1 MDLIFFLQVKRYAEM
16 SRKLRF
22 FHDQVAKA
30 GKLAYRPIME
40 NVTDLDELD
49 HKLGDLESELLEIN
63 ANNDKLQSSQSELT
77 ELKLVLQN
85 VSFTLPFVLWQS
97 YGTLSLSLSLSLSL
111 FCFSF
116 FFFLLVSLWFVS
128 IDLGVLMQDN
138 FAVFFPFGLTNVVVK
153 DSAIS
158 TDENLC
164 VYLVWAHLWSSP
176 KFYNFLLFVFVGVF
190 CFERGPHFSTPQ
202 GILKMANN
210 CSRC

>member
-1 MDLIFFLQVKRYAEM
+1 MLLTVLTIFQSSICSGVQFLAAIFFSSFKKHRNFGNVIFQILVVVKIIMDLIFFLQVKRYAEM

-63 ANNDKLQSSQSELT
+63 ANNDKLQ
-77 ELKLVLQN
+77 
-85 VSFTLPFVLWQS
+85 
-97 YGTLSLSLSLSLSL
+97 
-111 FCFSF
+111 
-116 FFFLLVSLWFVS
+116 
-128 IDLGVLMQDN
+128 DN

-164 VYLVWAHLWSSP
+164 VYLV
-176 KFYNFLLFVFVGVF
+176 
-190 CFERGPHFSTPQ
+190 
-202 GILKMANN
+202 
-210 CSRC
+210 

>member
-1 MDLIFFLQVKRYAEM
+1 MDQGKENNSSCSGYHQCFIFFAFSDLLEKDDFVFATFGFYLQRQTHTGGNLSFDYFFLCSFDEYFCVGGFFQWQLNPGKSPFQRTYANQVKRYAEM

-85 VSFTLPFVLWQS
+85 VSFTLPFVL
-97 YGTLSLSLSLSLSL
+97 
-111 FCFSF
+111 
-116 FFFLLVSLWFVS
+116 
-128 IDLGVLMQDN
+128 
-138 FAVFFPFGLTNVVVK
+138 
-153 DSAIS
+153 
-158 TDENLC
+158 
-164 VYLVWAHLWSSP
+164 
-176 KFYNFLLFVFVGVF
+176 
-190 CFERGPHFSTPQ
+190 
-202 GILKMANN
+202 
-210 CSRC
+210 

>member
-1 MDLIFFLQVKRYAEM
+1 M

-97 YGTLSLSLSLSLSL
+97 YGTLYLSLSLSLSL
-111 FCFSF
+111 FFSF
-116 FFFLLVSLWFVS
+116 FFSFSLSLWFFSV
-128 IDLGVLMQDN
+128 DLGVLMQDN
-138 FAVFFPFGLTNVVVK
+138 FAVFFPFELTNVVVK

-158 TDENLC
+158 MDENLC
-164 VYLVWAHLWSSP
+164 MYLVSAHLWSSP
-176 KFYNFLLFVFVGVF
+176 KFYNFLLLVFVGIF
-190 CFERGPHFSTPQ
+190 CFEREPHFSTPP
-202 GILKMANN
+202 GMLKMANN
-210 CSRC
+210 CSQC

>member
-1 MDLIFFLQVKRYAEM
+1 MLLTVLTIFQSSICSGVQFLAAIFFSSFKKHRNFGNVIFQILVVVKIIMDLIFFLQVKRYAEM

-85 VSFTLPFVLWQS
+85 VSFTLPFVL
-97 YGTLSLSLSLSLSL
+97 
-111 FCFSF
+111 
-116 FFFLLVSLWFVS
+116 
-128 IDLGVLMQDN
+128 
-138 FAVFFPFGLTNVVVK
+138 
-153 DSAIS
+153 
-158 TDENLC
+158 
-164 VYLVWAHLWSSP
+164 
-176 KFYNFLLFVFVGVF
+176 
-190 CFERGPHFSTPQ
+190 
-202 GILKMANN
+202 
-210 CSRC
+210 

>member
-1 MDLIFFLQVKRYAEM
+1 M

-40 NVTDLDELD
+40 NVTNLDELD

-85 VSFTLPFVLWQS
+85 VSFTLPFCALTIIW
-97 YGTLSLSLSLSLSL
+97 YSLSLS
-111 FCFSF
+111 FFSF
-116 FFFLLVSLWFVS
+116 FFFFGLSLVFFYWFGCTNAGQFFSL
-128 IDLGVLMQDN
+128 
-138 FAVFFPFGLTNVVVK
+138 FFPFGLTNVVVK
-153 DSAIS
+153 DSAVS
-158 TDENLC
+158 MDENLC
-164 VYLVWAHLWSSP
+164 VYLVSAHLWSSP

-190 CFERGPHFSTPQ
+190 CFEREPHFSTPQ
-202 GILKMANN
+202 GMLKMANN
-210 CSRC
+210 CSQC

>member
-1 MDLIFFLQVKRYAEM
+1 M

-40 NVTDLDELD
+40 NVTNLDELD

-63 ANNDKLQSSQSELT
+63 ANNDKLQSSQSELM

-85 VSFTLPFVLWQS
+85 VSFTLTFVLWQS
-97 YGTLSLSLSLSLSL
+97 YGTLYLSLSLSLSLSL
-111 FCFSF
+111 FFFSF
-116 FFFLLVSLWFVS
+116 FFFLLVSLWFFS

-138 FAVFFPFGLTNVVVK
+138 FAVFFPFGLPTVVVK

-158 TDENLC
+158 MDENLC
-164 VYLVWAHLWSSP
+164 VYLVSAHLWSSP

-190 CFERGPHFSTPQ
+190 CFEREPHFSTPQ